1 MNIILLAPPAAGK
14 GTQAEILSNVY
25 NLNHISTGDLL
36 RSASREEND
45 FGKNLRQ
52 IMESGN
58 LVSDDIVLEVLNKYL
73 ENTNNLNILLDGFP
87 RNIYQAEKLDEIL
100 KLRNSQIDY
109 VFLLNVPK
117 EILLYRITGRR
128 LCKSCG
134 KVYNV
139 NIDSLK
145 PKNETICDE
154 CGGEIFT
161 RKDDNEESFEVRYS
175 EYENQTYPL
184 INYYKEKGILYEV
197 DSSVNKEETFRQI
210 EEILGKRWSN
220 DYFKK

>member
-14 GTQAEILSNVY
+14 GTQAEILTQVY

-36 RSASREEND
+36 RNASREESE
-45 FGKNLRQ
+45 FGQNLKNM
-52 IMESGN
+52 MESGN
-58 LVSDDIVLEVLNKYL
+58 LVSDDIVLEVLNRYL
-73 ENTNNLNILLDGFP
+73 EKTDNLNLLLDGFP

-100 KLRNSQIDY
+100 KLRNSQVDY
-109 VFLLNVPK
+109 VFLLNVSK

-139 NIDSLK
+139 NIDPLK
-145 PKNETICDE
+145 PKTESICDE
-154 CGGEIFT
+154 CGGELFA
-161 RKDDNEESFEVRYS
+161 RRDDNEETFNVRYN
-175 EYENQTYPL
+175 EYENQTSPL
-184 INYYKEKGILYEV
+184 INYYKQKGILYEV
-197 DSSVNKEETFRQI
+197 DSSVSREDTFRQI